1 MTLDLAKDSYIWS
14 QNMSN
19 KRKIRQIGFQQDL
32 ILLCFTCDH
41 QESKNT
47 IHRMYLKL
55 IKKALNAI
63 IKNFKNEQGIWI
75 DDIYSRNLYKWP
87 ICIWK
92 DAWCHQSS
100 KKCKL
105 NPQQNTT
112 PYPRE
117 YPEPKSLI
125 SGEDAEKS
133 EPPYIAG
140 RNVKSYQHFG
150 KHSAVPQSVRVT
162 TAMLHMST
170 QKAYTW
176 IFIAALFIIAK
187 EYN

>member
-1 MTLDLAKDSYIWS
+1 MWEALSPITYWLLSLFISKSLGSENKKVIEWVCFLLKLLNKQHFD
-14 QNMSN
+14 SN

-105 NPQQNTT
+105 KWDTIFRPWEWQKLKQ
-112 PYPRE
+112 E
-117 YPEPKSLI
+117 SL
-125 SGEDAEKS
+125 KRF
-133 EPPYIAG
+133 G
-140 RNVKSYQHFG
+140 RG
-150 KHSAVPQSVRVT
+150 
-162 TAMLHMST
+162 
-170 QKAYTW
+170 
-176 IFIAALFIIAK
+176 LFIH
-187 EYN
+187 YW